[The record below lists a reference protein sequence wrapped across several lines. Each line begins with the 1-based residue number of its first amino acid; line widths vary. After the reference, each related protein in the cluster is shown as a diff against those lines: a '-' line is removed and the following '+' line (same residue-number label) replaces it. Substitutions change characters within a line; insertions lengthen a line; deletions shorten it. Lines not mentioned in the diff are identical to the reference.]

1 MALTKKQNANWWYY
15 EWDASDFNLNKGITT
30 GLDSSAT
37 VKPQPSG
44 TMTAWD
50 NKIDGSNPSS
60 PSTNNATRRAE
71 YNIDNWNTKIGDYET
86 YVWWT
91 FTPTHPTSAPQ
102 EATGRRELK
111 SYYDDLGG
119 KEALDEINAIFN
131 EKWISTWTQYFREM
145 YGDAQAEALEKTMQ
159 ANVDLGK
166 AITEKR
172 WYLGHTSV
180 NADRVTKIA
189 DEVYKAVAYNSV
201 HWIKNDINEI
211 ARNTWATP
219 EEVQAIMTWDAYRL
233 IELTDEY
240 KQREFRDYYRKG
252 EDLSLEME
260 YNRNAFQNTKKYT
273 DYQFES
279 TMNKLERSL
288 FDSERATRTQSA
300 IYGMTGTR
308 YALDRIRKQYEEQMN
323 DVTQSY
329 QYQSAQAQLNIN
341 YALQNYWNA
350 MVRLDQDLDYATQ
363 EAQKLALQEM
373 TNLNNAV
380 GLSFQQQKSILLN
393 LQKQIDQI
401 KATWLQS
408 ALEQWEEWN
417 TELWNQ
423 IANAYGLTVPG
434 TWTMRTERNNNP
446 TAMTTDVAKS
456 LGAVEWVDY
465 VQGDKFPWDSKLYTA
480 RLLGDPLE
488 TTIRIFDNAAEKGIP
503 IFYTKGWKQRWT
515 YIAMTNDQWKALSDE
530 QKKNVIYSMLQHEWW
545 KMDAMSYYGEWGMS
559 TGWIST
565 PEWWYFQWDEW
576 AYETYLTKW
585 TVPASVESNKSY
597 WANKTERIN
606 NFIAAAHAYQKVKTK
621 DSASNMLDSLKELKT
636 LENAWNWLSW
646 AQQTAIWT
654 IGLSERWENALI
666 WGSNVWWGA
675 ISNVYALFNTVTAQW
690 FIDTLV
696 DSKKEWA
703 SYWQLSDREWTL
715 LRSAWSSLSLKDPKN
730 FSTKIS
736 SMVNNLY
743 QNLKELWYTDAEINT
758 AIWWNTVMSTNS
770 GLSTSWSRWGNTWNN
785 PWLNSFNQWSGTSLS
800 GYQTPTVLHNT

>member
-50 NKIDGSNPSS
+50 NKINGANPSS

-71 YNIDNWNTKIGDYET
+71 YNIDNWNTKIWDYET

-102 EATGRRELK
+102 EATGKRELK

-145 YGDAQAEALEKTMQ
+145 YGDAQAEALEKAMQ

-219 EEVQAIMTWDAYRL
+219 EEVQAIMTGDAYRL

-260 YNRNAFQNTKKYT
+260 YNRNTFQNTKKYT

-408 ALEQWEEWN
+408 TLEQWEKWN

-423 IANAYGLTVPG
+423 IANAYGLTVPW

-480 RLLGDPLE
+480 RLLGDPVE

-503 IFYTKGWKQRWT
+503 IFYTKWWKQRWT

-545 KMDAMSYYGEWGMS
+545 KMNAMSYYAQNW
-559 TGWIST
+559 TT
-565 PEWWYFQWDEW
+565 TATTEWWEQVATNYNKN
-576 AYETYLTKW
+576 YEKDYTTYLTKW
-585 TVPASVESNKSY
+585 TDWFKKSSQEALIKKFGSWDNFVANANAYKAVVDKQVTDVADVMLRDMIEIRDWLDKDWSMTWLRVPIPWTDSWKYKNMFNQVIKGEALQNLINLKSNWATFGALSNQELWFITDAANWFSIWDSEENFKTELNRKISKILNQYWLTESDFVSSERWTEMPSTQINNSPVNPTSQSTFNTPWY
-597 WANKTERIN
+597 IYAWANYT
-606 NFIAAAHAYQKVKTK
+606 
-621 DSASNMLDSLKELKT
+621 
-636 LENAWNWLSW
+636 W
-646 AQQTAIWT
+646 AQQSWT
-654 IGLSERWENALI
+654 
-666 WGSNVWWGA
+666 V
-675 ISNVYALFNTVTAQW
+675 
-690 FIDTLV
+690 
-696 DSKKEWA
+696 
-703 SYWQLSDREWTL
+703 
-715 LRSAWSSLSLKDPKN
+715 
-730 FSTKIS
+730 
-736 SMVNNLY
+736 
-743 QNLKELWYTDAEINT
+743 
-758 AIWWNTVMSTNS
+758 
-770 GLSTSWSRWGNTWNN
+770 NTWAA
-785 PWLNSFNQWSGTSLS
+785 PVWQK
-800 GYQTPTVLHNT
+800 